1 MLIKVFYCWLI
12 RKEGI
17 IHTMETK
24 ELWDKCL
31 AEIELNISKANF
43 TTWFKNTSIIK
54 EDNGT
59 ILVGVPNEFVKDWLY
74 NKFHKLIFK
83 TLIGNNDSIRS
94 VEYIIYKQEPKNIE
108 DSKDNRTLLKTPMN
122 VNKELPLSDLYINK
136 EDNLNPKYNFN
147 SFIVGPFNELAY
159 AVAQAIITNPGQ
171 NYNPFFIYG
180 GTGLG
185 KTHMIQAIGNTIK
198 IKHPEKKV
206 YYVSLEK
213 FAIDY
218 INSIQNKNPN
228 SFKEKYRKYDV
239 IIMDDIQFISGK
251 DKTQEELFHLF
262 NTLYEKDKQIIFSSD
277 KHPNFISGLEERL
290 QSRFASGMT
299 VQIVEPDYE
308 SRVAIIKAKFEST
321 NCIIEPEVI
330 SYLAESL
337 EGNIRELEGSL
348 NTVICQS
355 QLKNKSLSLNEVKT
369 LIKNNIKPKK
379 TVAIKDIVKVVADY
393 YNLAEEVIYEKTRRR
408 EIVRAR
414 QVAMYLLREDFNISY
429 PLIGQKLG
437 DRDHTTVIH
446 SHLKIKDDLKTD
458 PSLLQEIEKIRIMF
472 K

>member
-1 MLIKVFYCWLI
+1 MD
-12 RKEGI
+12 
-17 IHTMETK
+17 TK
-24 ELWDKCL
+24 ELWNKCL
-31 AEIELNISKANF
+31 SEIETNTSRANF

-54 EDNGT
+54 EEAGV
-59 ILVGVPNEFVKDWLY
+59 IYVGVPNEFVKDWLY
-74 NKFHKLIFK
+74 NKFHKLILK
-83 TLIGNNDSIRS
+83 TLIGNEDKVRG
-94 VEYIIYKQEPKNIE
+94 VEYIIHKQENKHNQNQKE
-108 DSKDNRTLLKTPMN
+108 NKLVRNTPN
-122 VNKELPLSDLYINK
+122 LNKELPLNDLYINK

-185 KTHMIQAIGNTIK
+185 KTHIIQAIGNTIK
-198 IKHPEKKV
+198 IKYPLKKV
-206 YYVSLEK
+206 YYVSLER
-213 FAIDY
+213 FTIDY

-262 NTLYEKDKQIIFSSD
+262 NTLYESNKQIIFSSD
-277 KHPNFISGLEERL
+277 KHPNFIQGLEERL

-299 VQIVEPDYE
+299 VQIIEPDYE

-321 NCIIEPEVI
+321 NCIIEPEII

-355 QLKNKSLSLNEVKT
+355 QLKNKSLTLVEVKN
-369 LIKNNIKPKK
+369 LIRNNIKPKK
-379 TVAIKDIVKVVADY
+379 TVAIKDIVKIVADQY
-393 YNLAEEVIYEKTRRR
+393 GLAEEIIYEKTRRK

-446 SHLKIKDDLKTD
+446 SHLKIKGDLKTD

>member
-1 MLIKVFYCWLI
+1 
-12 RKEGI
+12 
-17 IHTMETK
+17 MEIK

-31 AEIELNISKANF
+31 SEIELNISKANF

-54 EDNGT
+54 EDNN
-59 ILVGVPNEFVKDWLY
+59 IIHIGVPNEFVKDWLY

-83 TLIGNNDSIRS
+83 TLIGNNDNIRGI
-94 VEYIIYKQEPKNIE
+94 EYIISKQEIKTE
-108 DSKDNRTLLKTPMN
+108 DSSKNNNGVIFKTPN
-122 VNKELPLSDLYINK
+122 INKELPLNDLYVNK
-136 EDNLNPKYNFN
+136 DDNLNPKYNFN

-185 KTHMIQAIGNTIK
+185 KTHIIQSIGNTIK
-198 IKHPEKKV
+198 LKHPGKKV
-206 YYVSLEK
+206 YYVSLER
-213 FAIDY
+213 FTIDY

-262 NTLYEKDKQIIFSSD
+262 NTLYEKNKQIIFSSD
-277 KHPNFISGLEERL
+277 KHPNFIQGLEERL

-299 VQIVEPDYE
+299 VQINEPDYE
-308 SRVAIIKAKFEST
+308 SRIAIIKAKFEST
-321 NCIIEPEVI
+321 NCIIEPEI
-330 SYLAESL
+330 TSYLAESL
-337 EGNIRELEGSL
+337 DGNIRELEGSL
-348 NTVICQS
+348 NTIICQS
-355 QLKNKSLSLNEVKT
+355 QLKNKALSLVEVKT
-369 LIKNNIKPKK
+369 LIKNNIKPQK
-379 TVAIKDIVKVVADY
+379 TVAVKDIVKIVSDY
-393 YNLAEEVIYEKTRRR
+393 YGLSEEIIYEKTRRR
-408 EIVRAR
+408 EIVKAR

>member
-1 MLIKVFYCWLI
+1 MYI
-12 RKEGI
+12 
-17 IHTMETK
+17 
-24 ELWDKCL
+24 
-31 AEIELNISKANF
+31 
-43 TTWFKNTSIIK
+43 
-54 EDNGT
+54 
-59 ILVGVPNEFVKDWLY
+59 GVPNEFVKDWLY
-74 NKFHKLIFK
+74 NKFHKLILK
-83 TLIGNNDSIRS
+83 TLISHNESVRS
-94 VEYIIYKQEPKNIE
+94 VEYIIFKHEPSSAHSQ
-108 DSKDNRTLLKTPMN
+108 DTLYPQTTTI
-122 VNKELPLSDLYINK
+122 NKELPLSDLYVNK

-185 KTHMIQAIGNTIK
+185 KTHMIQAIGNIIK
-198 IKHPEKKV
+198 IKYPLKKI

-262 NTLYEKDKQIIFSSD
+262 NTLYESNKQIIFSSD
-277 KHPNFISGLEERL
+277 KHPNFIQGLEDRL
-290 QSRFASGMT
+290 QSRFASGMI

-308 SRVAIIKAKFEST
+308 SRVAIIKAKFETT
-321 NCIIEPEVI
+321 NCIIDPDVI
-330 SYLAESL
+330 AYLAESL

-348 NTVICQS
+348 NTVICQT
-355 QLKNKSLSLNEVKT
+355 QLKNKTLSVIEVRT
-369 LIKNNIKPKK
+369 LIKNNIRPKK
-379 TVAIKDIVKVVADY
+379 TIAIKDIVRNIALSYGISEDI
-393 YNLAEEVIYEKTRRR
+393 IYEKTRRK

-414 QVAMYLLREDFNISY
+414 QVAMYILREDFNISY
-429 PLIGQKLG
+429 PLIGQKMG
-437 DRDHTTVIH
+437 GRDHTTVIH
-446 SHLKIKDDLKTD
+446 SHIKIKNDLKTD

>member
-1 MLIKVFYCWLI
+1 MN
-12 RKEGI
+12 
-17 IHTMETK
+17 TK
-24 ELWDKCL
+24 DLWDNCL
-31 AEIELNISKANF
+31 SEIELGISKANVN
-43 TTWFKNTSIIK
+43 TWFKNTARIK
-54 EDNGT
+54 EDFGT
-59 ILVGVPNEFVKDWLY
+59 VYIGVPNEFVKDWLF
-74 NKFHKLIFK
+74 NKFHKLILK
-83 TLIGNNDSIRS
+83 TLICHEESVRS
-94 VEYIIYKQEPKNIE
+94 VEYTIHKNETVQKPLDEKTIEATPKI
-108 DSKDNRTLLKTPMN
+108 
-122 VNKELPLSDLYINK
+122 NKELPLDLNINK
-136 EDNLNPKYNFN
+136 DDNLNPKYNFN
-147 SFIVGPFNELAY
+147 SFVVGPFNELAY

-171 NYNPFFIYG
+171 NYNPFFVYG

-198 IKHPEKKV
+198 IKYPHKKI
-206 YYVSLEK
+206 YYVSLER

-262 NTLYEKDKQIIFSSD
+262 NTLYENNKQIIFSSD
-277 KHPNFISGLEERL
+277 KHPNFIQGLEDRL

-299 VQIVEPDYE
+299 VQIIEPDYE

-321 NCIIEPEVI
+321 NIIVDPEI
-330 SYLAESL
+330 TAYLASAL

-348 NTVICQS
+348 NTVVCQS
-355 QLKNKSLSLNEVKT
+355 QLKNKSLSLNEVKI

-379 TVAIKDIVKVVADY
+379 TVAIKDIVKIIASFY
-393 YNLAEEVIYEKTRRR
+393 GITEEVVYEKTRRS

-414 QVAMYLLREDFNISY
+414 QVTMYILREDFNISY

-437 DRDHTTVIH
+437 GRDHTTVIH

-458 PSLLQEIEKIRIMF
+458 PSLLQEIEKIRILF

>member
-1 MLIKVFYCWLI
+1 MD
-12 RKEGI
+12 
-17 IHTMETK
+17 TK
-24 ELWDKCL
+24 SLWSKCL
-31 AEIELNISKANF
+31 LEIETSTSRANF

-54 EDNGT
+54 EDGG
-59 ILVGVPNEFVKDWLY
+59 IIHVGVPNEFVKDWLY
-74 NKFHKLIFK
+74 NKFHKLILK
-83 TLIGNNDSIRS
+83 TLIGNEDSVRG
-94 VEYIIYKQEPKNIE
+94 VEYIIHKQDPSLNQNTTSVNKKQEKE
-108 DSKDNRTLLKTPMN
+108 VS

-171 NYNPFFIYG
+171 NYNPFFVYG

-198 IKHPEKKV
+198 IKYPLKKV
-206 YYVSLEK
+206 YYVSLER
-213 FAIDY
+213 FTIDY

-239 IIMDDIQFISGK
+239 IIMDDVQFISGK

-262 NTLYEKDKQIIFSSD
+262 NTLYENNKQIIFSSD
-277 KHPNFISGLEERL
+277 KHPNFIQGLEERL

-299 VQIVEPDYE
+299 VQIIEPDYE

-321 NCIIEPEVI
+321 NCIIEPEVV

-355 QLKNKSLSLNEVKT
+355 QLKNKSLSLLEIKT
-369 LIKNNIKPKK
+369 LIKNNIRPKK
-379 TVAIKDIVKVVADY
+379 TVAIKDIVKIVADHY
-393 YNLAEEVIYEKTRRR
+393 GFAEEIIYEKTRRK

-414 QVAMYLLREDFNISY
+414 QVAMYILREDFNISY

-446 SHLKIKDDLKTD
+446 SHLKIKNDLKTD